1 MNQRQRLMAT
11 LQGKPVDRPAVS
23 FYEIGGFASDPND
36 PDKFNVYN
44 SPSWRPLLQLAEE
57 KTDII
62 RMKSAVRRHSHEAW
76 DASQKNSSQNIRDE
90 FFKIDQYIEN
100 NSKFTKTTV
109 NIADKTLTSL
119 TRRDPHLDTIWTLEH
134 LLKNTDDI
142 KAYLQLPDDVFHEN
156 IDITHLVEE
165 DQALGDKGI
174 IMIDTEDPI
183 CAVASLFSMEDFTIL
198 AFTEKNLYH
207 QLLEKVARYIH
218 KRTEKVA
225 EEFPGH
231 LWRIYGPEYVTEPYL
246 PPQLFEEYVV
256 RYTGPMVEMI
266 EKNEGFARIH
276 AHGKI
281 KNILDYIVQMGASA
295 IDPIEP
301 PPQGDVELSYVREKY
316 GKDLVLFGNIEIVD
330 IENTPNNDFKKNV
343 SQALID
349 GTKGQSRGFV
359 LMPSASPYGRD
370 ISKTTMKNYETMV
383 ELTENFNG

>member
-1 MNQRQRLMAT
+1 MAT
-11 LQGKPVDRPAVS
+11 LKGQPVDRPAVS
-23 FYEIGGFASDPND
+23 FYEIGGFDSDPND
-36 PDKFNVYN
+36 CDEFNVYN
-44 SPSWRPLLQLAEE
+44 SPSWKPLLQLSEE
-57 KTDII
+57 KTDLI
-62 RMKSAVRRHSHEAW
+62 RMTSAVRRHSHEAW

-90 FFKIDQYIEN
+90 FFKVDQYIEN

-109 NIADKTLTSL
+109 TIAGKTLTAL

-134 LLKNTDDI
+134 LLKSTDDI
-142 KAYLQLPDDVFHEN
+142 KAYLQLPDEVFQET
-156 IDITHLVEE
+156 IDIEHLVKA
-165 DQALGDKGI
+165 DHAIGDKGI

-183 CAVASLFSMEDFTIL
+183 CAVASLFSMEDFTIF
-198 AFTEKNLYH
+198 AFTEKDLYH
-207 QLLEKVARYIH
+207 QLLEKVSRYIH
-218 KRTEKVA
+218 KRTEIVA
-225 EEFPGH
+225 QQFPGH

-276 AHGKI
+276 SHGKI

-301 PPQGDVELSYVREKY
+301 PPQGNVELSYVRENY

-330 IENTPNNDFKKNV
+330 VENTPNNDFKKIV

-349 GTKGQSRGFV
+349 GTKSQGRGFV
-359 LMPSASPYGRD
+359 LMPSAAPYGRD
-370 ISKTTMKNYETMV
+370 ISKTTMQNYETMV
-383 ELTENFNG
+383 ELAENFNG

>member
-1 MNQRQRLMAT
+1 MAT

-23 FYEIGGFASDPND
+23 FYEIGGFASDPNNGD
-36 PDKFNVYN
+36 EFNVYN
-44 SPSWRPLLQLAEE
+44 SPTWRPLLQLAEE
-57 KTDII
+57 KTDLI
-62 RMKSAVRRHSHEAW
+62 RMKSAVRLHSHEAW
-76 DASQKNSSQNIRDE
+76 DVSQKNSSQNIRDE
-90 FFKIDQYIEN
+90 FFKVDQYTEN

-109 NIADKTLTSL
+109 TIAGKTLTSL
-119 TRRDPHLDTIWTLEH
+119 TRRDPQLDTIWTLEH
-134 LLKNTDDI
+134 LLKSTDDI
-142 KAYLQLPDDVFHEN
+142 KAYLQLPDKVFHEN
-156 IDITHLVEE
+156 IDITHLVKE

-207 QLLEKVARYIH
+207 KLLEKIARYIH

-225 EEFPGH
+225 KEFPGH

-256 RYTGPMVEMI
+256 RYTGPMVEII

-276 AHGKI
+276 SHGKI

-301 PPQGDVELSYVREKY
+301 PPQGDVELSYVRENY

-330 IENTPNNDFKKNV
+330 VENTPNNDFKKIV

-349 GTKGQSRGFV
+349 GTKGQGRGFV

-383 ELTENFNG
+383 ELAENFRG